1 MSKTPAWV
9 IMKWD
14 HDKEGLGSE
23 ERSRLPRYR
32 REMVLRES

>member
-14 HDKEGLGSE
+14 HDKEDWVQKSG
-23 ERSRLPRYR
+23 SRLPRYR